1 MSGSDVEHVSG
12 FVDAAAAAA
21 PHSRR
26 LPSPISSERFY
37 DALSH
42 TGAHDPSLTSQS
54 SRPPSS
60 RSGTAYGATQQGVS
74 GSQPF
79 ALPATVA
86 PHGYPNRHNHRS
98 SPDPDEYY
106 RSLSPT
112 LPLEDNAG
120 IRRDTGSLSGTP
132 NPAAEAHPVYTP
144 QQRVH
149 SGPATLSGLSSVDRN
164 QQYRSVSDT
173 FRRGGSDVPS
183 GTSSVRP
190 SAVRSKQS
198 SFKDLINKFNNNVD
212 QVLPIPSVSAAASRD
227 HSRSSSPVP
236 SEHNILPGA
245 ASRRRDTGG
254 STTQS
259 HQTSPWAVTEDVSQ
273 NSSLHIVTPE
283 LNTVDLQDSSLD
295 DYQPSNI
302 LPRRPLFGELLTV
315 DTNLQGY
322 GIPSHL
328 RRRGSEGSIPSPNPA
343 FLDHFDPSTNQT
355 PLTPTAWYLGRTPFL
370 EAVSTG
376 ESSSRHRRTRS
387 DIPGNQPV
395 GASTHSTDFDMA
407 VSAPL
412 QPGLRTYLDNSH
424 SKSRIP
430 ISSRRLNS
438 PSASGESSPSSPK
451 AQSPVSGRFNPQTPL
466 PPKGSSRLPK
476 PSTKSPRDLVTRGQ
490 TVHST
495 TTTPA
500 PPRGRRETGYGRS
513 RTKLADKS
521 PLLEAYIAA
530 PPPKKSPPLRSS
542 RPRQPVSHTGPPAS
556 TASKGRVGE
565 TVSNLQ
571 RQIHRE
577 RELRNSRP
585 RERRL
590 PELGNQA
597 FNQEAAEL
605 RRRASAHENLS
616 KSEDD
621 TPINPEPTAQPDDT
635 ATDETQEQGDGK
647 VFPQLHLDTQVPT
660 ANSHATTMDSPTLG
674 HPMLPPA
681 SSATSCSEDSPVT
694 TFDPEPQAEISQQD
708 IMRIR
713 ESSPSSSS
721 CDEQDYGF
729 SDNDDKEPI
738 PILLRD
744 RLETSDLHTQNNKPT
759 VDPSNRWSMSSW
771 SSSLRNQHSTDGQCD
786 GSGDDLSQLHQSV
799 EDSELATQSCSASSI
814 TPSDLENQVIT
825 ATAPDAETDHEV
837 RQEDTS
843 FRRPFGH
850 SKTPSLAKLGGWDS
864 KKMTQLYL
872 EELAR
877 GRPNSLPL
885 DPRAADGRTD
895 SLTDDPV
902 MVSKVDGIP
911 ASDRLSHTAASL
923 VLRDDWEHAS
933 PSIMDWMQIA
943 ADDASAPQEQ
953 TADAGPQNDGAPT
966 PRLVTSNPQ
975 TSHNTD
981 GSTGL
986 GLAINI
992 QSPQES
998 EPQGLSI
1005 PSMPRHELPPPP
1017 KDAQARISPV
1027 QQPSETTAFAPLGPV
1042 QSTPSSDDS
1051 FRQHEVSPSPQARH
1065 SSATSLVPSSL
1076 EQARPDSSSPSPEQ
1090 RRLKKRRHVIKELV
1104 DTEYTF
1110 GRDMKVVDDI
1120 YKGTSSS
1127 CLDLSAEDIKILFA
1141 NSDQIVQF
1149 SMTFQDALKDAAKS
1163 VYVMP
1168 KSQRW
1173 SSKRSGRSL
1182 HASKNDPESS
1192 EGGPSE
1198 QQKDSATFVGQ
1209 VFLTHIAHM
1218 EKVYA
1223 EYLKN
1228 HDAANKKL
1236 QLLQRSQNV
1245 SIWLNECREWASD
1258 LTSAWDLDSLLVKPV
1273 QRILKYPLLLS
1284 ELLDSTPPEH
1294 PDHAS
1299 LVKGLEEV
1307 TNISVRINEMKRRAD
1322 VVGQVVGRKRKESDV
1337 RMGLSKAFGRRTEK
1351 LKQQVGMSE
1360 MVADKDYDALAQR
1373 FGDNFFQLQVVMR
1386 DAEMYTRETQGS
1398 FDRFLEFVTAIEG
1411 FIDVFQTSYPE
1422 LEGKWRVFKISVQD
1436 IMAATLP
1443 EHLDVVRK
1451 SVIDPM
1457 VALLKLHEGPQR
1469 VMKKRDKR
1477 LMDYARFKGIKA
1489 RGDKPDKKTAEQADQ
1504 FVALNET
1511 LKDELP
1517 KLYSLTA
1524 KLMEACLKN
1533 FIQIQTTWYI
1543 LLQKKIGPLIDS
1555 FPEDVQKIVDDW
1567 SGRFTFSEAQV
1578 LSLGICNG
1586 SLLADTVN
1594 LVNFNTPSAGV
1605 SSPRRPS
1612 TVHSSS
1618 TRAMDESPKAS
1629 HEFSTSNQSFQSPNI
1644 DAQSTISFTRHRADS
1659 ALSGRPMAETS
1670 ELPRTQ
1676 ILQQMDSASAA
1687 SVPPTHSH
1695 PPESFPR
1702 LPSLSLDT
1710 PFLADVIRPSSNSDA
1725 ADENQSTSPA
1735 GRYSGF
1741 FSSAM
1746 PMSDHPQEST
1756 GSEAN
1761 PTKEPAVLFLAA
1773 SIYEFNIDRARR
1785 EAGYPYLTYVAGE
1798 IFDVIAEK
1806 GELWLARNQD
1816 DSTHQVADSQ
1826 LLFPVSLSVK
1836 TFAQSPI
1843 LTTSPSN
1850 LQSSPRYEHY
1860 PSATPYPHLCSDKP
1874 PPAPPC
1880 TPHENPTR
1888 KRTISA
1894 PGTMHDGRLGKLQK
1908 RMRRFGDSL
1917 NPDDAYLSLTR
1928 GDLQSLKDDWLT
1940 DNIISFWEE
1949 YLERE
1954 FLSKYKSSDIVLLR
1968 PSMSFMILQT
1978 PNPHSLRDAL
1988 PDFSRTTHVFLPV
2001 NDCRNVTEAE
2011 GGTHWSLLLISI
2023 VDGVAFHYD
2032 SLPPGNYWE
2041 AKTVTMKFGALLNR
2055 PIRFINL
2062 EDSPVQENGSDCGVF
2077 VCLSMRHLLLKR
2089 LLKANSN
2096 EKVSMSLGG
2105 WKVDARS
2112 GRKEIAKTIEGFR
2125 KEGERRRS
2133 EYCTY
2138 GDCTM
2143 TFSILFTMSG
2153 STLLVVGAHPANV
2166 DPKVT

>member
-26 LPSPISSERFY
+26 LSSPISERFY

-42 TGAHDPSLTSQS
+42 TGAHDSSLTSQS

-60 RSGTAYGATQQGVS
+60 WSGTAYGATQQGVS

-106 RSLSPT
+106 RSLSPI

-120 IRRDTGSLSGTP
+120 IRRDTSSLSGTP

-149 SGPATLSGLSSVDRN
+149 SGPATLSGLSSVDQN

-173 FRRGGSDVPS
+173 FRRGGSDFPS

-212 QVLPIPSVSAAASRD
+212 QVLPIPSVSAAASTD
-227 HSRSSSPVP
+227 HSRASSPVP
-236 SEHNILPGA
+236 TEHNILPGA
-245 ASRRRDTGG
+245 PSRRRDTGG

-259 HQTSPWAVTEDVSQ
+259 HQASPWAVTEDVSQ
-273 NSSLHIVTPE
+273 NSSLHIVTPK

-295 DYQPSNI
+295 DYKPSNL

-343 FLDHFDPSTNQT
+343 FLDHFDTSTNQT

-376 ESSSRHRRTRS
+376 ESSNRHRRTRS
-387 DIPGNQPV
+387 DIPESQLV
-395 GASTHSTDFDMA
+395 GASTHSPDFDMA

-430 ISSRRLNS
+430 ISSHRLNS

-500 PPRGRRETGYGRS
+500 PRGRRETGYGRS

-530 PPPKKSPPLRSS
+530 PPQKKSPPLRSS

-556 TASKGRVGE
+556 NASKGRVGE

-590 PELGNQA
+590 PELGNVDFATRRQKIQQA
-597 FNQEAAEL
+597 FNRTVKENERREEEAAEL

-616 KSEDD
+616 KSEDV
-621 TPINPEPTAQPDDT
+621 TPINPEPSELKPVTPEPAAQPDDT
-635 ATDETQEQGDGK
+635 ATVIDDSADPFEDETQEQGDGK
-647 VFPQLHLDTQVPT
+647 VCPQLHLDTQVPIV
-660 ANSHATTMDSPTLG
+660 NPHATTMDSPTLG
-674 HPMLPPA
+674 HPMLVQEETKNPEPAHQPPA

-708 IMRIR
+708 VHTSHRTLLSEIMRIR

-738 PILLRD
+738 PILLRG
-744 RLETSDLHTQNNKPT
+744 RLGLDDLPHTGPQETSDRHTQNNQPT
-759 VDPSNRWSMSSW
+759 VDASNRWSMSSW

-814 TPSDLENQVIT
+814 TPSDLESQAIT
-825 ATAPDAETDHEV
+825 ATAPNVETGHEV
-837 RQEDTS
+837 RQEDTT

-885 DPRAADGRTD
+885 DLRASPEPRLSAQDLRADGRTD

-953 TADAGPQNDGAPT
+953 TADASPQNDGAPT

-1005 PSMPRHELPPPP
+1005 PSMPRHDPPPPP
-1017 KDAQARISPV
+1017 KDAQARISVLQESLEYPHSIQPV
-1027 QQPSETTAFAPLGPV
+1027 QQASETTAFAPLGPV
-1042 QSTPSSDDS
+1042 HSTGSSDDS

-1149 SMTFQDALKDAAKS
+1149 SMTFQDALKEAAKS
-1163 VYVMP
+1163 VYIMP

-1351 LKQQVGMSE
+1351 LKQQVGMTE

-1398 FDRFLEFVTAIEG
+1398 LDRFLEFVTAIEG

-1457 VALLKLHEGPQR
+1457 VALLRLHEGPQR

-1533 FIQIQTTWYI
+1533 FVQIQTTWYI

-1586 SLLADTVN
+1586 SLLADTA
-1594 LVNFNTPSAGV
+1594 NFNTPSAGV

-1670 ELPRTQ
+1670 ELPRAQ
-1676 ILQQMDSASAA
+1676 ILQQMDSASAV
-1687 SVPPTHSH
+1687 SVPSTQSH

-1710 PFLADVIRPSSNSDA
+1710 PFLADVIRPPSNSDA
-1725 ADENQSTSPA
+1725 ADENQPTPPV

-1746 PMSDHPQEST
+1746 PMSDNPQEPT

-1816 DSTHQVADSQ
+1816 DSTHQVGWIWNKHFAK
-1826 LLFPVSLSVK
+1826 LS
-1836 TFAQSPI
+1836 A
-1843 LTTSPSN
+1843 
-1850 LQSSPRYEHY
+1850 
-1860 PSATPYPHLCSDKP
+1860 
-1874 PPAPPC
+1874 
-1880 TPHENPTR
+1880 
-1888 KRTISA
+1888 
-1894 PGTMHDGRLGKLQK
+1894 
-1908 RMRRFGDSL
+1908 
-1917 NPDDAYLSLTR
+1917 
-1928 GDLQSLKDDWLT
+1928 
-1940 DNIISFWEE
+1940 
-1949 YLERE
+1949 
-1954 FLSKYKSSDIVLLR
+1954 
-1968 PSMSFMILQT
+1968 
-1978 PNPHSLRDAL
+1978 
-1988 PDFSRTTHVFLPV
+1988 
-2001 NDCRNVTEAE
+2001 
-2011 GGTHWSLLLISI
+2011 
-2023 VDGVAFHYD
+2023 
-2032 SLPPGNYWE
+2032 
-2041 AKTVTMKFGALLNR
+2041 
-2055 PIRFINL
+2055 
-2062 EDSPVQENGSDCGVF
+2062 
-2077 VCLSMRHLLLKR
+2077 
-2089 LLKANSN
+2089 
-2096 EKVSMSLGG
+2096 
-2105 WKVDARS
+2105 
-2112 GRKEIAKTIEGFR
+2112 
-2125 KEGERRRS
+2125 
-2133 EYCTY
+2133 
-2138 GDCTM
+2138 
-2143 TFSILFTMSG
+2143 
-2153 STLLVVGAHPANV
+2153 
-2166 DPKVT
+2166 

>member
-1 MSGSDVEHVSG
+1 MSDSDVEHVSG
-12 FVDAAAAAA
+12 FVDAGL

-26 LPSPISSERFY
+26 LSSPSTSERFY
-37 DALSH
+37 DALSN
-42 TGAHDPSLTSQS
+42 TAAAHDPLLTLPSSQ
-54 SRPPSS
+54 PPSS
-60 RSGTAYGATQQGVS
+60 RSGTTYTTQQNVS

-86 PHGYPNRHNHRS
+86 PNGYRNHHDHRS

-112 LPLEDNAG
+112 LPPKDDAG
-120 IRRDTGSLSGTP
+120 IRADSGSLSGTP
-132 NPAAEAHPVYTP
+132 NPAAEARPVYTS
-144 QQRVH
+144 QRVR
-149 SGPATLSGLSSVDRN
+149 SGPATLSGLSNVDRS
-164 QQYRSVSDT
+164 QYRSVSDT
-173 FRRGGSDVPS
+173 SRRGLSDYPS
-183 GTSSVRP
+183 GSASVRP

-198 SFKDLINKFNNNVD
+198 SFKDLINKFNNNAD
-212 QVLPIPSVSAAASRD
+212 QVLPFPSASAAASRD
-227 HSRSSSPVP
+227 HSRASSPAPVDH
-236 SEHNILPGA
+236 SIQSGA
-245 ASRRRDTGG
+245 ASLRRDTGG
-254 STTQS
+254 STSQK
-259 HQTSPWAVTEDVSQ
+259 QEASPWDSTREVARDLPS
-273 NSSLHIVTPE
+273 HIAPPKLNTTE
-283 LNTVDLQDSSLD
+283 LNNSSLD
-295 DYQPSNI
+295 DHQPSHL

-343 FLDHFDPSTNQT
+343 LLDQFDPSYTQT

-387 DIPGNQPV
+387 DILANLPLA
-395 GASTHSTDFDMA
+395 ASTHAPEFDMA

-412 QPGLRTYLDNSH
+412 QPGSRTYLDGPH

-438 PSASGESSPSSPK
+438 PSASGDSSPSSAK
-451 AQSPVSGRFNPQTPL
+451 AHSPVSGRFNPQTPL

-476 PSTKSPRDLVTRGQ
+476 PSPKSPRDLVTQG
-490 TVHST
+490 H
-495 TTTPA
+495 PA
-500 PPRGRRETGYGRS
+500 RPTNTIPTPPRGRRETGYGRS
-513 RTKLADKS
+513 RTKLPDKS

-542 RPRQPVSHTGPPAS
+542 RPRQPVSQTASLAS
-556 TASKGRVGE
+556 TTSRSRVGE

-571 RQIHRE
+571 RRIHRE
-577 RELRNSRP
+577 REFRNSRP

-590 PELGNQA
+590 PELGNVDFATRRQKIQQA
-597 FNQEAAEL
+597 FNRTVKENERREEAAEL
-605 RRRASAHENLS
+605 RRRASAQGNTS
-616 KSEDD
+616 KPEDNRPSN
-621 TPINPEPTAQPDDT
+621 TEPSKPESVIPEPTAQPDDT
-635 ATDETQEQGDGK
+635 ATVIDESIDLCEDGPREKGDEEA
-647 VFPQLHLDTQVPT
+647 FPQLHVDTNVP
-660 ANSHATTMDSPTLG
+660 NDDSHAMTMDSPTLG
-674 HPMLPPA
+674 HPVIALEGEEDSKSSFLPPA
-681 SSATSCSEDSPVT
+681 SSATSCSADSPVT

-708 IMRIR
+708 VHTSHRTLLSEIMRIR

-721 CDEQDYGF
+721 CDEQDYGL
-729 SDNDDKEPI
+729 SDNDDREPI
-738 PILLRD
+738 AILLRD
-744 RLETSDLHTQNNKPT
+744 QLGFDDTMHSEPREKTNLQVQGNQTAGET
-759 VDPSNRWSMSSW
+759 SNRWSMSSW
-771 SSSLRNQHSTDGQCD
+771 SSSLRNQRSTDGQCD
-786 GSGDDLSQLHQSV
+786 GSEDDLSQLHQSA

-814 TPSDLENQVIT
+814 TPSDPGKQIT
-825 ATAPDAETDHEV
+825 NTSVQTTGIGHGS
-837 RQEDTS
+837 RQEDATS
-843 FRRPFGH
+843 RRPFGH
-850 SKTPSLAKLGGWDS
+850 SKAPSLAKLGGWDS
-864 KKMTQLYL
+864 KKITQLYL

-885 DPRAADGRTD
+885 DLRASPEPRFSAQDLRADGRTD

-902 MVSKVDGIP
+902 MISKIDGFT
-911 ASDRLSHTAASL
+911 ASDRHSHTASL

-943 ADDASAPQEQ
+943 ADDAYAPQDQ
-953 TADAGPQNDGAPT
+953 AADVNPQNDGAPT
-966 PRLVTSNPQ
+966 PRLETSNPQ
-975 TSHNTD
+975 MSYNTD
-981 GSTGL
+981 GHTGL

-992 QSPQES
+992 QSPQEP
-998 EPQGLSI
+998 EPRELNDL
-1005 PSMPRHELPPPP
+1005 SMPRHEPPSPP
-1017 KDAQARISPV
+1017 KDAQVDTGVQESVHRPQSIQHI

-1042 QSTPSSDDS
+1042 RSTGSSDDS
-1051 FRQHEVSPSPQARH
+1051 LRHHEVSPSPQARH

-1076 EQARPDSSSPSPEQ
+1076 EQARTDSSSPSPEQ
-1090 RRLKKRRHVIKELV
+1090 RRLKKRRHVVKELV

-1110 GRDMKVVDDI
+1110 GKDMKVVDDI

-1149 SMTFQDALKDAAKS
+1149 SMTFQDALKEAAKS

-1192 EGGPSE
+1192 EGAGPSE
-1198 QQKDSATFVGQ
+1198 LEKDKATFIGQ
-1209 VFLTHIAHM
+1209 AFLIHISHM

-1236 QLLQRSQNV
+1236 QSLQRSTNV

-1284 ELLDSTPPEH
+1284 ELLDSTPLDH

-1351 LKQQVGMSE
+1351 LKQQVGLSD
-1360 MVADKDYDALAQR
+1360 MVADKEYDALAQR

-1398 FDRFLEFVTAIEG
+1398 LDRFLEFVTAIEE
-1411 FIDVFQTSYPE
+1411 FIDAFQTSYPE

-1451 SVIDPM
+1451 TVIDPM
-1457 VALLKLHEGPQR
+1457 VTLLKLHEGPQR

-1533 FIQIQTTWYI
+1533 FVQIQTTWYI

-1567 SGRFTFSEAQV
+1567 TTRFNFSEAQV

-1586 SLLADTVN
+1586 SLLADTFN
-1594 LVNFNTPSAGV
+1594 LVNFNTPSTGAGV

-1618 TRAMDESPKAS
+1618 TRAMEDSPKAS
-1629 HEFSTSNQSFQSPNI
+1629 HEFNTSNPSFQSPNI
-1644 DAQSTISFTRHRADS
+1644 DAQSQMSFSRHRADS
-1659 ALSGRPMAETS
+1659 ALSGRPMIETP
-1670 ELPRTQ
+1670 ELPRSQ
-1676 ILQQMDSASAA
+1676 VLQQVDNALNTSLPS
-1687 SVPPTHSH
+1687 HSH

-1710 PFLADVIRPSSNSDA
+1710 PFLADVIQAPSDA
-1725 ADENQSTSPA
+1725 ADENQPTSPA

-1746 PMSDHPQEST
+1746 PMSDNPQETT
-1756 GSEAN
+1756 GYEAN

-1816 DSTHQVADSQ
+1816 DSTHQVGWIWNKHFAK
-1826 LLFPVSLSVK
+1826 LS
-1836 TFAQSPI
+1836 A
-1843 LTTSPSN
+1843 
-1850 LQSSPRYEHY
+1850 
-1860 PSATPYPHLCSDKP
+1860 
-1874 PPAPPC
+1874 
-1880 TPHENPTR
+1880 
-1888 KRTISA
+1888 
-1894 PGTMHDGRLGKLQK
+1894 
-1908 RMRRFGDSL
+1908 
-1917 NPDDAYLSLTR
+1917 
-1928 GDLQSLKDDWLT
+1928 
-1940 DNIISFWEE
+1940 
-1949 YLERE
+1949 
-1954 FLSKYKSSDIVLLR
+1954 
-1968 PSMSFMILQT
+1968 
-1978 PNPHSLRDAL
+1978 
-1988 PDFSRTTHVFLPV
+1988 
-2001 NDCRNVTEAE
+2001 
-2011 GGTHWSLLLISI
+2011 
-2023 VDGVAFHYD
+2023 
-2032 SLPPGNYWE
+2032 
-2041 AKTVTMKFGALLNR
+2041 
-2055 PIRFINL
+2055 
-2062 EDSPVQENGSDCGVF
+2062 
-2077 VCLSMRHLLLKR
+2077 
-2089 LLKANSN
+2089 
-2096 EKVSMSLGG
+2096 
-2105 WKVDARS
+2105 
-2112 GRKEIAKTIEGFR
+2112 
-2125 KEGERRRS
+2125 
-2133 EYCTY
+2133 
-2138 GDCTM
+2138 
-2143 TFSILFTMSG
+2143 
-2153 STLLVVGAHPANV
+2153 
-2166 DPKVT
+2166 

>member
-1 MSGSDVEHVSG
+1 
-12 FVDAAAAAA
+12 
-21 PHSRR
+21 
-26 LPSPISSERFY
+26 PIDNSI
-37 DALSH
+37 
-42 TGAHDPSLTSQS
+42 QS
-54 SRPPSS
+54 
-60 RSGTAYGATQQGVS
+60 
-74 GSQPF
+74 
-79 ALPATVA
+79 
-86 PHGYPNRHNHRS
+86 
-98 SPDPDEYY
+98 
-106 RSLSPT
+106 
-112 LPLEDNAG
+112 
-120 IRRDTGSLSGTP
+120 
-132 NPAAEAHPVYTP
+132 
-144 QQRVH
+144 
-149 SGPATLSGLSSVDRN
+149 
-164 QQYRSVSDT
+164 
-173 FRRGGSDVPS
+173 
-183 GTSSVRP
+183 
-190 SAVRSKQS
+190 
-198 SFKDLINKFNNNVD
+198 
-212 QVLPIPSVSAAASRD
+212 
-227 HSRSSSPVP
+227 
-236 SEHNILPGA
+236 GA

-254 STTQS
+254 STSQNHPAS
-259 HQTSPWAVTEDVSQ
+259 RWALTEDVAQ
-273 NSSLHIVTPE
+273 DSSLHIVTPTPITTG
-283 LNTVDLQDSSLD
+283 LNNSSSG
-295 DYQPSNI
+295 DYQPSN
-302 LPRRPLFGELLTV
+302 LFPRRPLFGELLTV
-315 DTNLQGY
+315 DTNLQGH

-343 FLDHFDPSTNQT
+343 FLDHFDPSSNQT

-376 ESSSRHRRTRS
+376 ESSNCHRRTRS
-387 DIPGNQPV
+387 DIPGNSPV
-395 GASTHSTDFDMA
+395 GASVYPPDFDMA
-407 VSAPL
+407 VPAPL
-412 QPGLRTYLDNSH
+412 QPGLRTYLDNSY

-430 ISSRRLNS
+430 VSSRRLNS

-451 AQSPVSGRFNPQTPL
+451 AHSPVSGRFNPQTPL

-476 PSTKSPRDLVTRGQ
+476 PSTKSPRDLVSRGQ
-490 TVHST
+490 AAQT
-495 TTTPA
+495 TTTAPT

-542 RPRQPVSHTGPPAS
+542 RPRQPISHTPAPAS
-556 TASKGRVGE
+556 TASRSRVGE

-577 RELRNSRP
+577 RELRNPRP

-590 PELGNQA
+590 PELGNVDFATRRQKIQQA
-597 FNQEAAEL
+597 FNRTVKENERREEEAAEL
-605 RRRASAHENLS
+605 RRRASAHENLT
-616 KSEDD
+616 KSEDV
-621 TPINPEPTAQPDDT
+621 TPINPEPSEPKPVTPEPGAQPDDT
-635 ATDETQEQGDGK
+635 ATVIDESTDLCEDETPEKGDEK
-647 VFPQLHLDTQVPT
+647 PFPQLHVDTHVPKV
-660 ANSHATTMDSPTLG
+660 NSHATTMDSPTLG
-674 HPMLPPA
+674 HPILAREEKEDSKPPVLPSA

-694 TFDPEPQAEISQQD
+694 TFDPEPQAEIAQQD
-708 IMRIR
+708 VHTSHRTLLTEIMRIR

-729 SDNDDKEPI
+729 SDNDEKEPI

-744 RLETSDLHTQNNKPT
+744 RLGYDNLMHSGPRETSDLHTQNNQPT
-759 VDPSNRWSMSSW
+759 GDVSNRWSMSSW
-771 SSSLRNQHSTDGQCD
+771 SSSLRNQQSTDGQCD
-786 GSGDDLSQLHQSV
+786 GSGDDLSQLHQSA

-814 TPSDLENQVIT
+814 TPSELEKQIT
-825 ATAPDAETDHEV
+825 DTAAPNADIGHGTG
-837 RQEDTS
+837 QEDAPP
-843 FRRPFGH
+843 RRPFGH

-885 DPRAADGRTD
+885 DLRASPEPRLFAQDLRADGRTD

-902 MVSKVDGIP
+902 MVSSVDGIP
-911 ASDRLSHTAASL
+911 ASDRQSHTASL

-943 ADDASAPQEQ
+943 ADDAPAPQDQ
-953 TADAGPQNDGAPT
+953 TADASPQNDGAPT
-966 PRLVTSNPQ
+966 PRL
-975 TSHNTD
+975 

-986 GLAINI
+986 
-992 QSPQES
+992 
-998 EPQGLSI
+998 EPQGFTI
-1005 PSMPRHELPPPP
+1005 PPMPRHEPPPPP
-1017 KDAQARISPV
+1017 KDTQANTGISQPV
-1027 QQPSETTAFAPLGPV
+1027 QQPSETTTFVPLGPV
-1042 QSTPSSDDS
+1042 
-1051 FRQHEVSPSPQARH
+1051 HISPSPQARH

-1127 CLDLSAEDIKILFA
+1127 CLDLSI
-1141 NSDQIVQF
+1141 
-1149 SMTFQDALKDAAKS
+1149 AAKS
-1163 VYVMP
+1163 VYIMP

-1182 HASKNDPESS
+1182 HASKIDSESS
-1192 EGGPSE
+1192 
-1198 QQKDSATFVGQ
+1198 TFIGQ
-1209 VFLTHIAHM
+1209 VFLTHIPHM

-1236 QLLQRSQNV
+1236 QSLQRK
-1245 SIWLNECREWASD
+1245 WASD

-1322 VVGQVVGRKRKESDV
+1322 VVGQVVGRKRKESD
-1337 RMGLSKAFGRRTEK
+1337 K
-1351 LKQQVGMSE
+1351 LRQQVGLSD

-1373 FGDNFFQLQVVMR
+1373 FGDNFFQLQV
-1386 DAEMYTRETQGS
+1386 GS
-1398 FDRFLEFVTAIEG
+1398 LDRFL
-1411 FIDVFQTSYPE
+1411 DYPE
-1422 LEGKWRVFKISVQD
+1422 LEGKWRVFKIS
-1436 IMAATLP
+1436 
-1443 EHLDVVRK
+1443 HLDVVRK

-1517 KLYSLTA
+1517 KLYALTA

-1533 FIQIQTTWYI
+1533 FVQIQTTWYI

-1567 SGRFTFSEAQV
+1567 TARFTFSEAQV

-1618 TRAMDESPKAS
+1618 TRAMDESPKVS
-1629 HEFSTSNQSFQSPNI
+1629 HEFSTSNQPFQSPNI
-1644 DAQSTISFTRHRADS
+1644 DSQSTVSFTRHRADS
-1659 ALSGRPMAETS
+1659 ALSGQPMPETA

-1676 ILQQMDSASAA
+1676 ILQQVDSASAA
-1687 SVPPTHSH
+1687 SGPSTHSH

-1702 LPSLSLDT
+1702 LPSLTLDT
-1710 PFLADVIRPSSNSDA
+1710 PFLADVIQPPSNGDA
-1725 ADENQSTSPA
+1725 TDENQPTSPA

-1746 PMSDHPQEST
+1746 PMSDNPQEST

-1816 DSTHQVADSQ
+1816 DSTHQVGWIWNKHFAK
-1826 LLFPVSLSVK
+1826 LS
-1836 TFAQSPI
+1836 A
-1843 LTTSPSN
+1843 
-1850 LQSSPRYEHY
+1850 
-1860 PSATPYPHLCSDKP
+1860 
-1874 PPAPPC
+1874 
-1880 TPHENPTR
+1880 
-1888 KRTISA
+1888 
-1894 PGTMHDGRLGKLQK
+1894 
-1908 RMRRFGDSL
+1908 
-1917 NPDDAYLSLTR
+1917 
-1928 GDLQSLKDDWLT
+1928 
-1940 DNIISFWEE
+1940 
-1949 YLERE
+1949 
-1954 FLSKYKSSDIVLLR
+1954 
-1968 PSMSFMILQT
+1968 
-1978 PNPHSLRDAL
+1978 
-1988 PDFSRTTHVFLPV
+1988 
-2001 NDCRNVTEAE
+2001 
-2011 GGTHWSLLLISI
+2011 
-2023 VDGVAFHYD
+2023 
-2032 SLPPGNYWE
+2032 
-2041 AKTVTMKFGALLNR
+2041 
-2055 PIRFINL
+2055 
-2062 EDSPVQENGSDCGVF
+2062 
-2077 VCLSMRHLLLKR
+2077 
-2089 LLKANSN
+2089 
-2096 EKVSMSLGG
+2096 
-2105 WKVDARS
+2105 
-2112 GRKEIAKTIEGFR
+2112 
-2125 KEGERRRS
+2125 
-2133 EYCTY
+2133 
-2138 GDCTM
+2138 
-2143 TFSILFTMSG
+2143 
-2153 STLLVVGAHPANV
+2153 
-2166 DPKVT
+2166 